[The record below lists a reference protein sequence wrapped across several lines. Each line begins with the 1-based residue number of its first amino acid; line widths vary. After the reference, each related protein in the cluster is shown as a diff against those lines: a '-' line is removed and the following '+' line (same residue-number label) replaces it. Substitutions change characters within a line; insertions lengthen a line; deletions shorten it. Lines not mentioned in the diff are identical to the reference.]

1 MSGST
6 SPPPYATPPLGLYGA
21 PTMEFI
27 QPLPQPVLQLTFPT
41 AAELLAESL
50 AASGVANTNTS
61 GSGVGVG
68 GTETIATTTTGALAS
83 LDTSQSVFVLPFD
96 FA

>member
-6 SPPPYATPPLGLYGA
+6 FPPPYATPPLGLNGA
-21 PTMEFI
+21 PIMEFI

-41 AAELLAESL
+41 AAELLAENL
-50 AASGVANTNTS
+50 AASGVTNTNTS
-61 GSGVGVG
+61 GISSVGSA
-68 GTETIATTTTGALAS
+68 ETTTTTTTGALAS
-83 LDTSQSVFVLPFD
+83 LDTPQSVFVLPSD

>member
-1 MSGST
+1 MSGSA
-6 SPPPYATPPLGLYGA
+6 SPPPYATPPLGLHGA
-21 PTMEFI
+21 PIMEFI

-41 AAELLAESL
+41 AAELLAENL
-50 AASGVANTNTS
+50 AASGVTNTNTS
-61 GSGVGVG
+61 GISGVGS
-68 GTETIATTTTGALAS
+68 TETIATTTTGALAS

>member
-6 SPPPYATPPLGLYGA
+6 FTLPYATPPLGLNGE
-21 PTMEFI
+21 PFMQFI
-27 QPLPQPVLQLTFPT
+27 QPLPQPVLQLVFPT

-50 AASGVANTNTS
+50 AASGLPNTNTS
-61 GSGVGVG
+61 GTSGIGS
-68 GTETIATTTTGALAS
+68 TEPTVTTTTGALAS
-83 LDTSQSVFVLPFD
+83 LDTSHGAFTLPVD

>member
-6 SPPPYATPPLGLYGA
+6 SAAPYATPPLGVNGA

-27 QPLPQPVLQLTFPT
+27 QPLPQAIVQLTFPT
-41 AAELLAESL
+41 LAQMLADSL
-50 AASGVANTNTS
+50 AASGVTNTNTS
-61 GSGVGVG
+61 GTSGVGS
-68 GTETIATTTTGALAS
+68 TETTTTTAPGALAS
-83 LDTSQSVFVLPFD
+83 LDTSQGVFALPFD